1 MGDGP
6 FLLHPRFG
14 FSEQQMINEILA
26 NASLASTLQVRA
38 AGTRFAVAIGVFTL
52 SAGVGTVR
60 MFVEGTL
67 DGTNWFVLAQ
77 TSGATDLSASGQVVL
92 NASGSSLVD
101 LQRFQSIRTR
111 AAIVAGAPTFEL
123 QTIVTA
129 ISRDAEE
136 FVRSEVFSR
145 AGAVPTTQF
154 GDNIV
159 RPAGTMLVNL
169 QVVASGVVLDGAT
182 SFDVV
187 LQGSPDSGTTW
198 VTIGTAAVTA
208 NGSSLMLVDTETLFS
223 LGEYSTLRMGVV
235 DNGAAG
241 AASAFTIT
249 SYLGLDSSDWIDD
262 ADDGTGGGG
271 SFDPN
276 DVFCIV
282 TFGAPTAEVLNT
294 RTISLQISD
303 YDGNPIASARKIELI
318 VYDTSNAGDVDL
330 ANNAT
335 FSLVNTGTAIAGLA
349 TNRLVLLT
357 NASGAANVSVL
368 DAAVETTYLTAVNN
382 QGPSTL
388 PQIIVQ
394 AAEVPLSYI

>member
-14 FSEQQMINEILA
+14 FSEQQMINEILTD
-26 NASLASTLQVRA
+26 ASLSSALEPRA
-38 AGTRFAVAIGVFTL
+38 AGTRFAVAVGVYSL
-52 SAGVGTVR
+52 LAGVGTVR

-77 TSGATDLSASGQVVL
+77 TSGATDLTASGQVVL
-92 NASGSSLVD
+92 NASSSSLVD

-111 AAIVAGAPTFEL
+111 AAVVAGAPTFEL

-136 FVRSEVFSR
+136 FVRSDSFSR
-145 AGAVPTTQF
+145 AGAAPTSQF
-154 GDNIV
+154 GDSIV

-169 QVVASGVVLDGAT
+169 QVDASGVVLGGVA

-198 VTIGTAAVTA
+198 VTIGTAAVAA
-208 NGSSLMLVDTETLFS
+208 NGSSLMSVGSETLFS

-235 DNGAAG
+235 DNGVAG
-241 AASAFTIT
+241 LASAFTIT
-249 SYLGLDSSDWIDD
+249 AYLGLDSSDWIDD
-262 ADDGTGGGG
+262 ADDSASGS

-282 TFGAPTAEVLNT
+282 TFGAPTAEIGNT
-294 RTISLQISD
+294 RTIGLQISD
-303 YDGNPIASARKIELI
+303 YDGTPIASARKIELI

-335 FSLVNTGTAIAGLA
+335 FSAVTTGTAVAGLA

-357 NASGAANVSVL
+357 NAAGAANVSVL

-394 AAEVPLSYI
+394 AAEVPLSYT

>member
-14 FSEQQMINEILA
+14 FSEQQMINVILA
-26 NASLASTLQVRA
+26 NASLSSALEPRA
-38 AGTRFAVAIGVFTL
+38 AGTRFAVAVGVYTL
-52 SAGVGTVR
+52 LAGAGTVR

-77 TSGATDLSASGQVVL
+77 TSGASDLTGSGQVVL

-111 AAIVAGAPTFEL
+111 AAIIAGAPTFEL

-136 FVRSEVFSR
+136 FVRTASFSR
-145 AGAVPTTQF
+145 SGAVPTSQF
-154 GDNIV
+154 GGNIV

-169 QVVASGVVLDGAT
+169 QVDASGVVLGGVA

-187 LQGSPDSGTTW
+187 LQGSPDGGTTW
-198 VTIGTAAVTA
+198 VTIGTAPVTV
-208 NGSSLMLVDTETLFS
+208 NGSSLMLVNTETLFS

-235 DNGAAG
+235 DNGVAG
-241 AASAFTIT
+241 AGSAFAIT
-249 SYLGLDSSDWIDD
+249 AYLGLDSSDWIDD
-262 ADDGTGGGG
+262 ADDGTSVGP
-271 SFDPN
+271 FDPN

-282 TFGAPTAEVLNT
+282 TFGAPTPEAGNT
-294 RTISLQISD
+294 RTIGLQISD

-318 VYDTSNAGDVDL
+318 VYDTPNAGDVDL

-335 FSLVNTGTAIAGLA
+335 FSAVTTGTAIAGLA
-349 TNRLVLLT
+349 TNRLVLT
-357 NASGAANVSVL
+357 TDGTGAANVSVL
-368 DAAVETTYLTAVNN
+368 DAAVETTYLTAVNP
-382 QGPSTL
+382 QGPSAL

-394 AAEVPLSYI
+394 AAEVPLSYT